1 MKRGFPV
8 ATLAVMMFLGATPSA
23 FAAEETAS
31 PITANNLPATPKVP
45 VTPVRYAAP
54 AEIVQNVAPRPA
66 VVTSADASVADDADF
81 STLDAAVAAQ
91 PGTLDATDTEL
102 ECLAIGIYFES
113 KGEPLNGQLAVAD
126 VILNRSTSG
135 RFPESVCSVLKQPG
149 QFSFVRGGR
158 LPSVDTA
165 QRAWKTAVA
174 VARVATRDLWDSP
187 AKGALFFH
195 ARHVR
200 PNWGKPRLASIGN
213 HIFYR

>member
-8 ATLAVMMFLGATPSA
+8 ATLAAMMFLGAIPSA

-31 PITANNLPATPKVP
+31 PITVHNLPAAPKVP
-45 VTPVRYAAP
+45 VTTVQYAAP

-66 VVTSADASVADDADF
+66 VVTSASVADNADF

-113 KGEPLNGQLAVAD
+113 KGEPLAGQLAVAD

>member
-8 ATLAVMMFLGATPSA
+8 ATLAAMMFLGATPSA

-45 VTPVRYAAP
+45 AAPVRYAAP
-54 AEIVQNVAPRPA
+54 SEIVQDVTPRPA
-66 VVTSADASVADDADF
+66 IAATVTDNADF
-81 STLDAAVAAQ
+81 SSLDAAVAAQ
-91 PGTLDATDTEL
+91 PATLDAADTEL

-174 VARVATRDLWDSP
+174 VARVATRNLWDSP
-187 AKGALFFH
+187 AEGALFFH